1 MTTAPKPQ
9 RRWQPPA
16 RPQNASAGF
25 SESRR
30 GIQRDKVFGE
40 GRHVPLDRNAKVRVM
55 MFARTLM
62 RRPEKGKAYGAVTA
76 KFLVVLGA
84 LLWGFHNAASGRCY
98 PSYEAK
104 RAGCARSTVYDA
116 IRALERVGVLS
127 WVNRLKRVREYVPG
141 LFGNASAWRARRA
154 DQQRLRPH

>member
-1 MTTAPKPQ
+1 VPS
-9 RRWQPPA
+9 PP
-16 RPQNASAGF
+16 NFWLS
-25 SESRR
+25 S
-30 GIQRDKVFGE
+30 
-40 GRHVPLDRNAKVRVM
+40 VPCCGDSI
-55 MFARTLM
+55 
-62 RRPEKGKAYGAVTA
+62 
-76 KFLVVLGA
+76 
-84 LLWGFHNAASGRCY
+84 NAASGRCY

-104 RAGCARSTVYDA
+104 RAGCARSTVYHA